1 MDTGNLC
8 LGVLCLG
15 DASGYEIKKM
25 FEESFSHFQAAS
37 FGSIYPALARLTDDG
52 LVTFREEP
60 QEKRPT
66 KKVFSITPQG
76 RTRFLDTLR
85 NTEPTEQYRS
95 DFLVL
100 MMFAHLQPLD
110 QLERAI
116 EIQAANIRSELEI
129 LQRILESCSDL
140 TAGMRFTIEYGI
152 AANQAL
158 LALVEQRKAPLL
170 EAISREQSRSS
181 PKETHHD

>member
-1 MDTGNLC
+1 G
-8 LGVLCLG
+8 
-15 DASGYEIKKM
+15 SGIG
-25 FEESFSHFQAAS
+25 F
-37 FGSIYPALARLTDDG
+37 LAGWRGKSGEKFLKG
-52 LVTFREEP
+52 EP
-60 QEKRPT
+60 NSR
-66 KKVFSITPQG
+66 
-76 RTRFLDTLR
+76 
-85 NTEPTEQYRS
+85 
-95 DFLVL
+95 
-100 MMFAHLQPLD
+100 

-170 EAISREQSRSS
+170 EAISREQSRST